1 MIQSSLYRALNKGF
15 DYQILACKDFKES
28 ELAKEVISYFKPN
41 TKAILFP
48 EFRAKKNDDLRSFFE
63 EFLQLL
69 GGLREFYQA
78 LENKQEAIIIAP
90 ISALLHP
97 LPKKELLESFKITL
111 LEKYNLKDLKD
122 KLFYYGYEI
131 LDLVE
136 VEGEAS
142 FRGDIVDIYAPNS
155 KAYRLSFFDTEC
167 ESIKEFDPTTQMSL
181 KEDLLEIEIPP
192 TLFSLDEPSYKDL
205 KTKVEQSPLN
215 SFSKDLTSFGLW
227 FLGEKANDLLHAY
240 KSVIS
245 PKALEEIQELA
256 SLNELDCERF
266 KSLKVLENAQGY
278 EDLEI
283 HAHALEGFIAL
294 HSNHKITLLAPN
306 KTILD
311 NVLGTIKKSNMDN
324 VLGTIEKSNM
334 ECVIAPFVLNFKTP
348 DGIFI
353 SLNSFE
359 RKKKRQKSKLALNE
373 LNPGEWV
380 VHDDYGVGVFSQL
393 VQHSVLGSKR
403 DFLEIAYL
411 GEDKLLLP
419 VENLHLIARYV
430 AQSDSVPV
438 KDRLGK
444 GSFLKLKAKVRT
456 KLLEIAGKIIEL
468 AAERNLILGKKMDTH
483 LAELEVF
490 KSHAGFEYT
499 SDQEKAIAEISKD
512 LSSKRVMDRLLSGD
526 VGFGKTEVAMH
537 AIFCAFLNGFQ
548 SVLVVPTTLLAH
560 QHFETL
566 RARFE
571 NFGVKVARLDRY
583 ASEKNKLLK
592 AVELGLI
599 DVLVGTH
606 AILGAK
612 FKNLGLVVVDEEHK
626 FGVKQKEAL
635 KELSKSVHFLSMS
648 ATPIPRTLNMALSQI
663 KSISSLKTPP
673 TDRKP
678 SRTFLK
684 EKNDELLK
692 EIIYRELR
700 RNGQIFYIHNH
711 IASISKVKTKLE
723 NLIPKLKIAI
733 LHSQIN
739 ANKSEEIMLEFAKGN
754 YQVLL
759 CTSIVESGIHLP
771 NANTIIIDNAQNFG
785 LADLHQLRGRVGR
798 GKKEGFCYF
807 LIEDQKSLNEQA
819 LKRLLA
825 LEKNSYL
832 GSGESIAYHDLEI
845 RGGGNLLGQDQSGH
859 IKNIGYAL
867 YTRMLEDAIYELS
880 GGKKRLEKS
889 VEIQLG
895 VSAFLNPELIAS
907 DSLRLDLYRRLSLC
921 ENVDEVGQIHEE
933 IEDRFGKIDDL
944 SAQFLQIITLKILA
958 NQLGI
963 LKLSNFNQNITL
975 TYSDEKK
982 ESLKAP
988 SKDDNDI
995 LETLLKH
1002 LRAQISLKQR

>member
-155 KAYRLSFFDTEC
+155 KAYRLSFFDAEC
-167 ESIKEFDPTTQMSL
+167 ESIKEFDPITQMSL

-192 TLFSLDEPSYKDL
+192 TLFSLNEQSYKDL

-227 FLGEKANDLLHAY
+227 FLGEKAHDLLHAY

-245 PKALEEIQELA
+245 PRALEEIQELA
-256 SLNELDCERF
+256 SLNELDYERF
-266 KSLKVLENAQGY
+266 KSLKVLENPQGY

-283 HAHALEGFIAL
+283 HAHALENFIAL
-294 HSNHKITLLAPN
+294 HSNRKITLLAPN

-311 NVLGTIKKSNMDN
+311 NAISAL
-324 VLGTIEKSNM
+324 EKSHI

-373 LNPGEWV
+373 LNAGEWV

-430 AQSDSVPV
+430 AQSDSVPT

-444 GSFLKLKAKVRT
+444 GSFLKLKAKVKT
-456 KLLEIAGKIIEL
+456 KLLEIASKIIEL
-468 AAERNLILGKKMDTH
+468 AAERNLILGKKMDTR
-483 LAELEVF
+483 LAELEIF

-512 LSSKRVMDRLLSGD
+512 LSSHRVMDRLLSGD

-548 SVLVVPTTLLAH
+548 SALVVPTTLLAH

-606 AILGAK
+606 AIFCAK

-663 KSISSLKTPP
+663 KGISSLKTPP

-723 NLIPKLKIAI
+723 ELIPKLKIAI
-733 LHSQIN
+733 LHSQIS
-739 ANKSEEIMLEFAKGN
+739 ANESEEIMLEFAKGS

-832 GSGESIAYHDLEI
+832 GSGESVAYHDLEI
-845 RGGGNLLGQDQSGH
+845 RGAGICS
-859 IKNIGYAL
+859 
-867 YTRMLEDAIYELS
+867 
-880 GGKKRLEKS
+880 
-889 VEIQLG
+889 
-895 VSAFLNPELIAS
+895 
-907 DSLRLDLYRRLSLC
+907 
-921 ENVDEVGQIHEE
+921 
-933 IEDRFGKIDDL
+933 GKIR
-944 SAQFLQIITLKILA
+944 A
-958 NQLGI
+958 GI
-963 LKLSNFNQNITL
+963 LKISVMRSIRAC
-975 TYSDEKK
+975 
-982 ESLKAP
+982 LKTRFM
-988 SKDDNDI
+988 N
-995 LETLLKH
+995 
-1002 LRAQISLKQR
+1002 

>member
-1 MIQSSLYRALNKGF
+1 MIQSSLYGALNKGF

-78 LENKQEAIIIAP
+78 LENKQEVIIIAP

-155 KAYRLSFFDTEC
+155 KAYRLSFFDMEC

-192 TLFSLDEPSYKDL
+192 TLFSLNEPSYKDL

-256 SLNELDCERF
+256 SLNELDGERF
-266 KSLKVLENAQGY
+266 KSLKVLENPQGY

-283 HAHALEGFIAL
+283 HAHALESFIAL
-294 HSNHKITLLAPN
+294 HSNRKITLLAPN

-311 NVLGTIKKSNMDN
+311 NAISA
-324 VLGTIEKSNM
+324 IEKSNI

-373 LNPGEWV
+373 LNAGEWV

-430 AQSDSVPV
+430 AQSDSVPI

-456 KLLEIAGKIIEL
+456 KLLEIASKIIEL

-548 SVLVVPTTLLAH
+548 SALVVPTTLLAH

-592 AVELGLI
+592 AVELGLV

-606 AILGAK
+606 AVLGAK

-663 KSISSLKTPP
+663 KGISSLKIPP

-692 EIIYRELR
+692 EIIHRELR
-700 RNGQIFYIHNH
+700 RNGQIFYTHNH

-723 NLIPKLKIAI
+723 ELIPKLKIAI

-739 ANKSEEIMLEFAKGN
+739 ANESEEIMLEFAKGN

-889 VEIQLG
+889 VEIQLS

-921 ENVDEVGQIHEE
+921 ENIDEVGQIHEE

-963 LKLSNFNQNITL
+963 IKLSNFNQNITIA
-975 TYSDEKK
+975 YSDEKK

-1002 LRAQISLKQR
+1002 LRAQISLKRH

>member
-1 MIQSSLYRALNKGF
+1 MIQSSLYKALNEGF

-28 ELAKEVISYFKPN
+28 KLAKEVINYFKPN
-41 TKAILFP
+41 TKAVLFP

-78 LENKQEAIIIAP
+78 LENKQKAIIIAP

-142 FRGDIVDIYAPNS
+142 FRGDIVDIYIPNS

-167 ESIKEFDPTTQMSL
+167 ESIKELDPTTQMSL

-256 SLNELDCERF
+256 SLNELDGERF
-266 KSLKVLENAQGY
+266 KFLKVLEKAQGY

-283 HAHALEGFIAL
+283 HVHALEGFIAL

-311 NVLGTIKKSNMDN
+311 NVLGTI
-324 VLGTIEKSNM
+324 EKSNM

-348 DGIFI
+348 DRIFI
-353 SLNSFE
+353 SLNSFA
-359 RKKKRQKSKLALNE
+359 RKKKHRKSKLALNE
-373 LNPGEWV
+373 LNADEWV

-393 VQHSVLGSKR
+393 IQHSVLGSKR

-430 AQSDSVPV
+430 AQSDSVPA

-512 LSSKRVMDRLLSGD
+512 LSSHRVMDRLLSGD

-548 SVLVVPTTLLAH
+548 SALVVPTTLLAH

-592 AVELGLI
+592 AVELGQV

-663 KSISSLKTPP
+663 KGISSLKTPP

-933 IEDRFGKIDDL
+933 IEDRFGKMDDL

-975 TYSDEKK
+975 TYNDEHK

-1002 LRAQISLKQR
+1002 LRAQISLKRR

>member
-28 ELAKEVISYFKPN
+28 KLAKEVISYFKPN
-41 TKAILFP
+41 IKAVLFP

-78 LENKQEAIIIAP
+78 LENKQETIIIAP

-111 LEKYNLKDLKD
+111 LEKYNLKDLKN

-205 KTKVEQSPLN
+205 KTKVEQSPFN

-227 FLGEKANDLLHAY
+227 FLGEKANDLLHTY
-240 KSVIS
+240 KSIIS
-245 PKALEEIQELA
+245 PRALEEIQELA

-266 KSLKVLENAQGY
+266 KFLKVLENAQGY

-311 NVLGTIKKSNMDN
+311 NVLGTI
-324 VLGTIEKSNM
+324 EKSSM

-430 AQSDSVPV
+430 AQSDSVPA

-548 SVLVVPTTLLAH
+548 SALVVPTTLLVH

-583 ASEKNKLLK
+583 VSEKNKLLK
-592 AVELGLI
+592 AVELGQVDALI
-599 DVLVGTH
+599 GTH

-663 KSISSLKTPP
+663 KGISSLKTPP

-832 GSGESIAYHDLEI
+832 GSGESVAYHDLEI

-889 VEIQLG
+889 VEIQLS
-895 VSAFLNPELIAS
+895 VSAFLNPELIVS

-921 ENVDEVGQIHEE
+921 ENTDEVGQIHEE

-963 LKLSNFNQNITL
+963 IKLSNFNQNITI
-975 TYSDEKK
+975 TYSDEHK

-1002 LRAQISLKQR
+1002 LRAQISLKRR

>member
-28 ELAKEVISYFKPN
+28 KLAKEVISYFKPN
-41 TKAILFP
+41 IKAVLFP

-69 GGLREFYQA
+69 GALREFYQA
-78 LENKQEAIIIAP
+78 LENKQEVIIIAP

-142 FRGDIVDIYAPNS
+142 FRGDIVDIYIPNS

-167 ESIKEFDPTTQMSL
+167 ESIKELDPTTQMSL

-227 FLGEKANDLLHAY
+227 FLGEKANDLLHTY
-240 KSVIS
+240 KSIIS
-245 PKALEEIQELA
+245 PRALEEIQELA
-256 SLNELDCERF
+256 SLNELDGERF
-266 KSLKVLENAQGY
+266 KSLKVLENPQGY

-294 HSNHKITLLAPN
+294 HSNRKITLLAPN

-311 NVLGTIKKSNMDN
+311 NAISALERSN
-324 VLGTIEKSNM
+324 I

-403 DFLEIAYL
+403 DFLEITYL

-430 AQSDSVPV
+430 AQSDSVPA

-456 KLLEIAGKIIEL
+456 KLLEIASKIIEL
-468 AAERNLILGKKMDTH
+468 AAERNLILGKKMDVH

-548 SVLVVPTTLLAH
+548 SALVVPTTLLAH

-592 AVELGLI
+592 AVELGLV

-663 KSISSLKTPP
+663 KGISSLKTPP

-692 EIIYRELR
+692 EIIHRELR

-723 NLIPKLKIAI
+723 ELIPKLKIAI

-739 ANKSEEIMLEFAKGN
+739 ANESEEIMLEFAKGN

-807 LIEDQKSLNEQA
+807 LIEDQKNLNEQA

-832 GSGESIAYHDLEI
+832 GSGESVAYHDLEI

-963 LKLSNFNQNITL
+963 IKLSNFNQNITI

-982 ESLKAP
+982 KSLKAP

-1002 LRAQISLKQR
+1002 LRAQISLKRR

>member
-28 ELAKEVISYFKPN
+28 KLAKEVISYFKPN
-41 TKAILFP
+41 IKAVLFP

-78 LENKQEAIIIAP
+78 LENKQETIIIAP

-192 TLFSLDEPSYKDL
+192 TLFSLDESSYKDL

-266 KSLKVLENAQGY
+266 KFLKVLENAQGY

-294 HSNHKITLLAPN
+294 HSHHKITLLAPN

-311 NVLGTIKKSNMDN
+311 NVLGTI
-324 VLGTIEKSNM
+324 EKSSM

-373 LNPGEWV
+373 LNAGEWV

-430 AQSDSVPV
+430 AQSDSVPA

-456 KLLEIAGKIIEL
+456 KLLEIASKIIEL
-468 AAERNLILGKKMDTH
+468 AAERNLILGKKMDVH

-512 LSSKRVMDRLLSGD
+512 LSSNRVMDRLLSGD

-548 SVLVVPTTLLAH
+548 SALVVPTTLLAH

-566 RARFE
+566 RVRFE

-592 AVELGLI
+592 AVELGLV

-663 KSISSLKTPP
+663 KGISSLKTPP

-723 NLIPKLKIAI
+723 DLIPKLKIAI

-921 ENVDEVGQIHEE
+921 ENTDEVGQIHEE

-944 SAQFLQIITLKILA
+944 STQFLQIITLKILA

-963 LKLSNFNQNITL
+963 IKLSNFNQNITI

-1002 LRAQISLKQR
+1002 LRAQISLKRR

>member
-256 SLNELDCERF
+256 SLNEVDGERF

-294 HSNHKITLLAPN
+294 HSNRKITLLAPN
-306 KTILD
+306 KTIL
-311 NVLGTIKKSNMDN
+311 NNAISAL
-324 VLGTIEKSNM
+324 EKSHI

-373 LNPGEWV
+373 LNAGEWV

-403 DFLEIAYL
+403 DFLEIAYF

-430 AQSDSVPV
+430 AQSDSVPI

-444 GSFLKLKAKVRT
+444 GNFLKLKAKVKT
-456 KLLEIAGKIIEL
+456 KLLEIASKIIEL

-483 LAELEVF
+483 LAELEIF

-548 SVLVVPTTLLAH
+548 SALVVPTTLLAH

-566 RARFE
+566 RVRFE

-635 KELSKSVHFLSMS
+635 KKLSKSVHFLSMS

-663 KSISSLKTPP
+663 KGISSLKIPP

-692 EIIYRELR
+692 EIIHRELR

-723 NLIPKLKIAI
+723 DLIPKLKIAI
-733 LHSQIN
+733 LHSQIS
-739 ANKSEEIMLEFAKGN
+739 AHESEETMLEFAKGN

-889 VEIQLG
+889 VEIQLS
-895 VSAFLNPELIAS
+895 VSAFLNPELIGS

-921 ENVDEVGQIHEE
+921 ENTDEVGQIHEE

-963 LKLSNFNQNITL
+963 IKLSNFNQNITI

-1002 LRAQISLKQR
+1002 LHAQISLKRH

>member
-28 ELAKEVISYFKPN
+28 KLAKEVISYFKPN
-41 TKAILFP
+41 IKAILFP
-48 EFRAKKNDDLRSFFE
+48 EFRTKKNDDLRSFFE

-69 GGLREFYQA
+69 GALREFYQA
-78 LENKQEAIIIAP
+78 LENKQETIIIAP

-142 FRGDIVDIYAPNS
+142 FRGDIVDIYIPNS

-167 ESIKEFDPTTQMSL
+167 ESIKELDPTTQMSL

-227 FLGEKANDLLHAY
+227 FLGEKAQDLLSVY

-245 PKALEEIQELA
+245 PRALEEIQELA
-256 SLNELDCERF
+256 SLNELNYERF
-266 KSLKVLENAQGY
+266 KLLKVLENAQGY

-311 NVLGTIKKSNMDN
+311 NVLGTI
-324 VLGTIEKSNM
+324 EKSSIQ
-334 ECVIAPFVLNFKTP
+334 CVIAPFVLNFKTP

-430 AQSDSVPV
+430 AQSDSVPA

-456 KLLEIAGKIIEL
+456 KLLGIASKIIEL
-468 AAERNLILGKKMDTH
+468 AAERNLILGKKMDVH

-512 LSSKRVMDRLLSGD
+512 LSSHRVMDRLLSGD

-548 SVLVVPTTLLAH
+548 STLVVPTTLLAH

-583 ASEKNKLLK
+583 VSEKNKLLK
-592 AVELGLI
+592 AVELGQV

-663 KSISSLKTPP
+663 KGISSLKTPP

-692 EIIYRELR
+692 EIIHRELR

-963 LKLSNFNQNITL
+963 IKLSNFNQNITL
-975 TYSDEKK
+975 TYSDEHK

-1002 LRAQISLKQR
+1002 LRAQISLKRR

>member
-78 LENKQEAIIIAP
+78 LENKQETIIIAP

-167 ESIKEFDPTTQMSL
+167 ESIKELDPATQMSL

-256 SLNELDCERF
+256 GLNELDCERF
-266 KSLKVLENAQGY
+266 KFLKVLETPQGY

-294 HSNHKITLLAPN
+294 HSHHKITLLAPN
-306 KTILD
+306 KTIL
-311 NVLGTIKKSNMDN
+311 NNAISTL
-324 VLGTIEKSNM
+324 EKSNM

-430 AQSDSVPV
+430 AQSDSVPA

-444 GSFLKLKAKVRT
+444 GSFLKLKAKVKT
-456 KLLEIAGKIIEL
+456 KLLEIASKIIEL

-512 LSSKRVMDRLLSGD
+512 LSSRRVMDRLLSGD

-548 SVLVVPTTLLAH
+548 SALVVPTTLLAH

-592 AVELGLI
+592 AVELGQV

-663 KSISSLKTPP
+663 KGISSLKTPP

-723 NLIPKLKIAI
+723 GLIPKLKIAI

-739 ANKSEEIMLEFAKGN
+739 ANKSEEIMLEFAKGS

-963 LKLSNFNQNITL
+963 IKLSNFNQNITI

-1002 LRAQISLKQR
+1002 LRAQISLKRR

>member
-28 ELAKEVISYFKPN
+28 KLAKEVISYFKPN
-41 TKAILFP
+41 IKAVLFP

-78 LENKQEAIIIAP
+78 LENKQEVIIIAP

-142 FRGDIVDIYAPNS
+142 FRGDIVDIYVPNS

-167 ESIKEFDPTTQMSL
+167 ESIKELDPTTQMSL

-227 FLGEKANDLLHAY
+227 FLGEKAQDLLSVY

-245 PKALEEIQELA
+245 PRALEEIQELA

-266 KSLKVLENAQGY
+266 KFLKVLENAQGY

-294 HSNHKITLLAPN
+294 HSHHKITLLAPN

-311 NVLGTIKKSNMDN
+311 NAISAL
-324 VLGTIEKSNM
+324 EKSNI

-430 AQSDSVPV
+430 AQSDSVPA

-512 LSSKRVMDRLLSGD
+512 LGSKRVMDRLLSGD

-548 SVLVVPTTLLAH
+548 SALVVPTTLLAH

-592 AVELGLI
+592 AVELGLV

-663 KSISSLKTPP
+663 KGISSLKTPP

-921 ENVDEVGQIHEE
+921 ENTDEVGQIHEE

-963 LKLSNFNQNITL
+963 IKLSNFNQNITI

-1002 LRAQISLKQR
+1002 LRAQISLKRH

>member
-78 LENKQEAIIIAP
+78 LENKQETIIIAP

-256 SLNELDCERF
+256 SLNELDGERF
-266 KSLKVLENAQGY
+266 KFLKVLENAQGY

-311 NVLGTIKKSNMDN
+311 NAISVLERSN
-324 VLGTIEKSNM
+324 I

-430 AQSDSVPV
+430 VQSDSVPA

-483 LAELEVF
+483 LAELEIF

-548 SVLVVPTTLLAH
+548 SALVVPTTLLAH

-606 AILGAK
+606 AILGTK

-663 KSISSLKTPP
+663 KGISSLKIPP

-692 EIIYRELR
+692 EIIHRELR

-723 NLIPKLKIAI
+723 DLIPKLKIAI

-739 ANKSEEIMLEFAKGN
+739 AHESEEIMLEFAKGN

-832 GSGESIAYHDLEI
+832 GSGESVAYHDLEI

-921 ENVDEVGQIHEE
+921 ENTDEVGQIHEE

-963 LKLSNFNQNITL
+963 IKLSSFNQNITI
-975 TYSDEKK
+975 TYGDEKK
-982 ESLKAP
+982 ESLKTP

-1002 LRAQISLKQR
+1002 LRVQISLKRR

>member
-90 ISALLHP
+90 ISALLHS

-136 VEGEAS
+136 MEGEAS

-155 KAYRLSFFDTEC
+155 KAYRLSFFDAEC

-256 SLNELDCERF
+256 SLNELDGERF

-294 HSNHKITLLAPN
+294 HSHHKITLLAPN

-311 NVLGTIKKSNMDN
+311 NAISALERSN
-324 VLGTIEKSNM
+324 I

-403 DFLEIAYL
+403 DFLEIAYW

-430 AQSDSVPV
+430 AQSDSVPA

-512 LSSKRVMDRLLSGD
+512 LSSRRVMDRLLSGD

-548 SVLVVPTTLLAH
+548 SALVVPTTLLAH

-663 KSISSLKTPP
+663 KGISSLKTPP

-723 NLIPKLKIAI
+723 ELIPKLKIAI

-739 ANKSEEIMLEFAKGN
+739 AHKSEEIMLEFAKGN

-832 GSGESIAYHDLEI
+832 GSGESVAYHDLEI

-921 ENVDEVGQIHEE
+921 ENTDEVGQIHEE

-963 LKLSNFNQNITL
+963 IKLSNFNQNITI

-1002 LRAQISLKQR
+1002 LHAQISLKRR

>member
-28 ELAKEVISYFKPN
+28 KLAKEVISYFKPN
-41 TKAILFP
+41 IKAILFP

-78 LENKQEAIIIAP
+78 LENKQETIIIAP

-155 KAYRLSFFDTEC
+155 KAYRLSFFDAEC

-227 FLGEKANDLLHAY
+227 FLGEKANDLLRAY

-245 PKALEEIQELA
+245 PRALEEIQELA
-256 SLNELDCERF
+256 SLNELDDERF
-266 KSLKVLENAQGY
+266 KFLKVLENAQGY

-311 NVLGTIKKSNMDN
+311 NAISAL
-324 VLGTIEKSNM
+324 EKSSM

-373 LNPGEWV
+373 LNAGEWV

-444 GSFLKLKAKVRT
+444 GSFLKLKAKVRA
-456 KLLEIAGKIIEL
+456 KLLEIASKIIEL
-468 AAERNLILGKKMDTH
+468 AAERNLILGKKMDVH

-499 SDQEKAIAEISKD
+499 NDQEKAIAEISKD
-512 LSSKRVMDRLLSGD
+512 LSSHRVMDRLLSGD

-548 SVLVVPTTLLAH
+548 SALVVPTTLLAH

-583 ASEKNKLLK
+583 VSEKNKLLK
-592 AVELGLI
+592 AVELGQVDALI
-599 DVLVGTH
+599 GTH

-612 FKNLGLVVVDEEHK
+612 FKNLGLMVVDEEHK

-663 KSISSLKTPP
+663 KGISSLKTPP

-692 EIIYRELR
+692 EIIHRELR

-723 NLIPKLKIAI
+723 ELIPKLKIAI

-739 ANKSEEIMLEFAKGN
+739 ANESEEIMLEFAKGN

-895 VSAFLNPELIAS
+895 VSAFLNPKLIAS

-963 LKLSNFNQNITL
+963 IKLSNFNQNITL
-975 TYSDEKK
+975 TYNDEHK

-1002 LRAQISLKQR
+1002 LRAQISLKRR

>member
-1 MIQSSLYRALNKGF
+1 MIQSSLYGALNKGF

-78 LENKQEAIIIAP
+78 LENKQEAIIVAP

-155 KAYRLSFFDTEC
+155 KAYRLSFFDAEC

-192 TLFSLDEPSYKDL
+192 TLFSLNEQSYKDL

-256 SLNELDCERF
+256 SLNELDGERF
-266 KSLKVLENAQGY
+266 KFLKVLENPQGY

-283 HAHALEGFIAL
+283 HAHALESFIAL
-294 HSNHKITLLAPN
+294 HSNRKITLLAPN

-311 NVLGTIKKSNMDN
+311 NAISAL
-324 VLGTIEKSNM
+324 EKSHI

-373 LNPGEWV
+373 LNAGEWV

-403 DFLEIAYL
+403 DFLEIAYW

-430 AQSDSVPV
+430 AQSDSVPT

-444 GSFLKLKAKVRT
+444 GSFLKLKAKVKT

-548 SVLVVPTTLLAH
+548 STLVVPTTLLAH

-592 AVELGLI
+592 AVELGLV

-663 KSISSLKTPP
+663 KGISSLKIPP

-692 EIIYRELR
+692 EIIHRELR

-723 NLIPKLKIAI
+723 DLIPKLKIAI
-733 LHSQIN
+733 LHSQIS
-739 ANKSEEIMLEFAKGN
+739 ANESEEIMLEFAKGN

-889 VEIQLG
+889 VEIQLS
-895 VSAFLNPELIAS
+895 VSAFLNPEFIAS

-921 ENVDEVGQIHEE
+921 ENIDEVGQIHEE
-933 IEDRFGKIDDL
+933 IEDRFGKVDDL

-963 LKLSNFNQNITL
+963 IKLSNFNQNITIA
-975 TYSDEKK
+975 YSGEKK

-1002 LRAQISLKQR
+1002 LRTQISLKRH

>member
-1 MIQSSLYRALNKGF
+1 MIQSSLYRTLNKSF

-78 LENKQEAIIIAP
+78 LENKQETIIIAP

-131 LDLVE
+131 VDLVE

-181 KEDLLEIEIPP
+181 KEDWLEIEIPP

-227 FLGEKANDLLHAY
+227 FLEEKANDLLHAY

-266 KSLKVLENAQGY
+266 KFLKVLENPQGY

-283 HAHALEGFIAL
+283 HAHALESFIAL
-294 HSNHKITLLAPN
+294 HSNRKITLLAPN

-311 NVLGTIKKSNMDN
+311 NVLGA
-324 VLGTIEKSNM
+324 LEKSSIQ
-334 ECVIAPFVLNFKTP
+334 CVIAPFVLNFKTP

-403 DFLEIAYL
+403 DFLEIAYW

-430 AQSDSVPV
+430 AQSDSVPA

-548 SVLVVPTTLLAH
+548 STLVVPTTLLAH

-566 RARFE
+566 RVRFE

-606 AILGAK
+606 AILCAK

-663 KSISSLKTPP
+663 KGISSLKTPP

-692 EIIYRELR
+692 EIIYRELH

-723 NLIPKLKIAI
+723 ELIPKLKIAI

-739 ANKSEEIMLEFAKGN
+739 ANESEEIMLEFAKGN

-807 LIEDQKSLNEQA
+807 LIEDQKSLNEQV

-921 ENVDEVGQIHEE
+921 ENTDEVGQIHEE

-963 LKLSNFNQNITL
+963 IKLSNFNQNITI
-975 TYSDEKK
+975 TYGDEKK

-1002 LRAQISLKQR
+1002 LRAQISLKRR

>member
-28 ELAKEVISYFKPN
+28 KLAKEVISYFKPN

-78 LENKQEAIIIAP
+78 LENKQETIIIAP

-167 ESIKEFDPTTQMSL
+167 ESIKELDPTTQMSL

-245 PKALEEIQELA
+245 PKALGEIQELA
-256 SLNELDCERF
+256 SLNELDYERF
-266 KSLKVLENAQGY
+266 KFLKVLENAQGY

-294 HSNHKITLLAPN
+294 HSNRKITLLAPN

-311 NVLGTIKKSNMDN
+311 NAISAL
-324 VLGTIEKSNM
+324 EKSSM

-430 AQSDSVPV
+430 AQSDSVPI

-483 LAELEVF
+483 LAELEIF

-592 AVELGLI
+592 AVELGQI
-599 DVLVGTH
+599 DVLIGTH

-663 KSISSLKTPP
+663 KGISSLKTPP

-739 ANKSEEIMLEFAKGN
+739 AHKSEEIMLEFAKGN

-771 NANTIIIDNAQNFG
+771 NANTIIIDNVQNFG

-975 TYSDEKK
+975 TYSDEHK

-1002 LRAQISLKQR
+1002 LRAQISLKRR

>member
-15 DYQILACKDFKES
+15 DYQILACKDLKES

-69 GGLREFYQA
+69 GDLREFYQA
-78 LENKQEAIIIAP
+78 LENKQETIIIAP

-131 LDLVE
+131 VDLVE

-181 KEDLLEIEIPP
+181 KEDWLEIEIPP

-205 KTKVEQSPLN
+205 KTKVEQSPFN

-266 KSLKVLENAQGY
+266 KLLKVLENPQGY

-283 HAHALEGFIAL
+283 HAHALESFIAL
-294 HSNHKITLLAPN
+294 HSNRKITLLAPN

-311 NVLGTIKKSNMDN
+311 NAVSALERNNI
-324 VLGTIEKSNM
+324 

-403 DFLEIAYL
+403 DFLEIAYW

-430 AQSDSVPV
+430 AQSDSVPI

-468 AAERNLILGKKMDTH
+468 AAERNLILGKKMETH

-548 SVLVVPTTLLAH
+548 SALVVPTTLLVH

-583 ASEKNKLLK
+583 ASKKNKLLK
-592 AVELGLI
+592 AVELGQI
-599 DVLVGTH
+599 DALVSTH

-663 KSISSLKTPP
+663 KGISSLKTPP

-723 NLIPKLKIAI
+723 DLIPKLKIAI

-739 ANKSEEIMLEFAKGN
+739 ANESEEIMLEFAKGN

-832 GSGESIAYHDLEI
+832 GSGENVAYHDLEI

-921 ENVDEVGQIHEE
+921 ENTDEVGQIHEE

-963 LKLSNFNQNITL
+963 IKLSNFNQNITI

-982 ESLKAP
+982 ESLKAL

-1002 LRAQISLKQR
+1002 LHAQISLKWR

>member
-28 ELAKEVISYFKPN
+28 KLAKEVISYFKPN
-41 TKAILFP
+41 TKAVLFP

-78 LENKQEAIIIAP
+78 LENKQETIIIAP

-181 KEDLLEIEIPP
+181 KGDLLEIEIPP
-192 TLFSLDEPSYKDL
+192 TLFSLDESSYKDL

-266 KSLKVLENAQGY
+266 KFLKVLENAQGY

-294 HSNHKITLLAPN
+294 HSHHKITLLAPN

-311 NVLGTIKKSNMDN
+311 NVLGTI
-324 VLGTIEKSNM
+324 EKSSM
-334 ECVIAPFVLNFKTP
+334 EYVIAPFVLNFKTP

-430 AQSDSVPV
+430 VQSDSVPA

-444 GSFLKLKAKVRT
+444 GSFLKLKAKVKT

-468 AAERNLILGKKMDTH
+468 AAERNLILGKKMDVH

-548 SVLVVPTTLLAH
+548 SALVVPTTLLAH

-592 AVELGLI
+592 AVELGLV

-663 KSISSLKTPP
+663 KGISSLKTPP

-963 LKLSNFNQNITL
+963 IKLSNFNQNITI

-1002 LRAQISLKQR
+1002 LRAQISLKRR

>member
-155 KAYRLSFFDTEC
+155 KAYRLSFFDMEC

-192 TLFSLDEPSYKDL
+192 TLFSLNEQSYKDL

-245 PKALEEIQELA
+245 PRALEEIQELA
-256 SLNELDCERF
+256 SLNELDGERF
-266 KSLKVLENAQGY
+266 KFLKVLENPQGY

-283 HAHALEGFIAL
+283 HAHALESFIAL
-294 HSNHKITLLAPN
+294 HSNRKITLLAPN

-311 NVLGTIKKSNMDN
+311 NAISAL
-324 VLGTIEKSNM
+324 EKSHI

-353 SLNSFE
+353 SLNFFE

-373 LNPGEWV
+373 LNAGEWV

-403 DFLEIAYL
+403 DFLEIAYW

-430 AQSDSVPV
+430 AQSGSVPI

-444 GSFLKLKAKVRT
+444 GSFLKLKAKVKT
-456 KLLEIAGKIIEL
+456 KLLEIASKIIEL
-468 AAERNLILGKKMDTH
+468 AAERNLILGKKMDTR

-512 LSSKRVMDRLLSGD
+512 LSSQRVMDRLLSGD

-548 SVLVVPTTLLAH
+548 SALVVPTTLLAH

-663 KSISSLKTPP
+663 KGISSLKTPP

-692 EIIYRELR
+692 EIIHRELR

-723 NLIPKLKIAI
+723 ELIPKLKIAI

-739 ANKSEEIMLEFAKGN
+739 AHKSEEIMLEFAKGN

-921 ENVDEVGQIHEE
+921 ENTDEVGQIHEE

-963 LKLSNFNQNITL
+963 IKLSNFNQNITI
-975 TYSDEKK
+975 TYGDEKK

-1002 LRAQISLKQR
+1002 LRAQISLKRR

>member
-28 ELAKEVISYFKPN
+28 KLAKEVINYFKPN
-41 TKAILFP
+41 IKAVLFP

-78 LENKQEAIIIAP
+78 LENKQETIIIAP

-167 ESIKEFDPTTQMSL
+167 ESIKELDPTTQMSL

-192 TLFSLDEPSYKDL
+192 TLFSLDEPSYKNL

-227 FLGEKANDLLHAY
+227 FLGEKANDLLHTY
-240 KSVIS
+240 KSIIS

-256 SLNELDCERF
+256 SLNELDYERF
-266 KSLKVLENAQGY
+266 KFLEVLENAQGY

-311 NVLGTIKKSNMDN
+311 NAISAL
-324 VLGTIEKSNM
+324 EKSSM

-430 AQSDSVPV
+430 AQSDSVPA

-444 GSFLKLKAKVRT
+444 GSFLKLKVKVRT
-456 KLLEIAGKIIEL
+456 KLLEIASKIIEL

-548 SVLVVPTTLLAH
+548 SALVVPTTLLAH

-592 AVELGLI
+592 AVELGLV

-663 KSISSLKTPP
+663 KGISSLKTPP

-692 EIIYRELR
+692 EIIHRELR

-739 ANKSEEIMLEFAKGN
+739 ANESEEIMLEFAKGN

-921 ENVDEVGQIHEE
+921 ENTDEVGQIHEE

-963 LKLSNFNQNITL
+963 IKLSNFNQNITI

-1002 LRAQISLKQR
+1002 LRAQISLKRR

>member
-28 ELAKEVISYFKPN
+28 KLAKEVISYFKPN
-41 TKAILFP
+41 IKAVLFP

-78 LENKQEAIIIAP
+78 LENKQETIIIAP

-167 ESIKEFDPTTQMSL
+167 ESIKELDPTTQMSL

-227 FLGEKANDLLHAY
+227 FLGEKAQDLLSVY

-245 PKALEEIQELA
+245 PRALEEIQELA

-266 KSLKVLENAQGY
+266 KFLKVLETPQGY

-311 NVLGTIKKSNMDN
+311 NVLGTI
-324 VLGTIEKSNM
+324 EKSSIQ
-334 ECVIAPFVLNFKTP
+334 CVIAPFVLNFKTP

-444 GSFLKLKAKVRT
+444 GSFIKLKAKVKT
-456 KLLEIAGKIIEL
+456 KLLEIASKIIEL

-548 SVLVVPTTLLAH
+548 SALVVPTTLLAH

-592 AVELGLI
+592 AVELGLV

-663 KSISSLKTPP
+663 KGISSLKTPP

-692 EIIYRELR
+692 EIIHRELR

-723 NLIPKLKIAI
+723 DLIPKLKIAI

-739 ANKSEEIMLEFAKGN
+739 ANESEEIMLEFAKGN

-921 ENVDEVGQIHEE
+921 ENTDEVGQIHEE

-963 LKLSNFNQNITL
+963 IKLSNFNQNITI
-975 TYSDEKK
+975 TYSDGKK

-1002 LRAQISLKQR
+1002 LRAQISLKRR

>member
-1 MIQSSLYRALNKGF
+1 MIQSSLYGALNKGF

-90 ISALLHP
+90 ISTLLHP

-142 FRGDIVDIYAPNS
+142 FRGDIVDIYVPNS

-181 KEDLLEIEIPP
+181 KEDLLEVEIPP
-192 TLFSLDEPSYKDL
+192 TLFSLNEQSYKDL

-227 FLGEKANDLLHAY
+227 FLGEKANDLLHTY

-256 SLNELDCERF
+256 SLNKLDGERF
-266 KSLKVLENAQGY
+266 KFLKVLENPQGY

-283 HAHALEGFIAL
+283 HAHALESFIAL
-294 HSNHKITLLAPN
+294 HSNRKITLLAPN

-311 NVLGTIKKSNMDN
+311 NAISAL
-324 VLGTIEKSNM
+324 EKSHI

-373 LNPGEWV
+373 LNAGEWV

-430 AQSDSVPV
+430 AQSDSVPT

-444 GSFLKLKAKVRT
+444 GSFLKLKAKVKN
-456 KLLEIAGKIIEL
+456 KLLEIASKIIEL

-483 LAELEVF
+483 LAELEIF

-548 SVLVVPTTLLAH
+548 SALVVPTTLLAH

-566 RARFE
+566 RVRFE

-663 KSISSLKTPP
+663 KGISSLKIPP

-692 EIIYRELR
+692 EIIHRELC

-723 NLIPKLKIAI
+723 DLIPKLKIAI

-889 VEIQLG
+889 VEIQLS

-907 DSLRLDLYRRLSLC
+907 DSLRLDLYCRLSLC
-921 ENVDEVGQIHEE
+921 ENTDEVGQIHEE

-963 LKLSNFNQNITL
+963 IKLSNFNQNITI

-1002 LRAQISLKQR
+1002 LRAQISLKRH

>member
-28 ELAKEVISYFKPN
+28 KLAKEVISYFKPN
-41 TKAILFP
+41 IKAILFP
-48 EFRAKKNDDLRSFFE
+48 EFRVKKNDDLRSFFE

-155 KAYRLSFFDTEC
+155 KAYRLSFFDAEC

-192 TLFSLDEPSYKDL
+192 TLFSLNEPSYKDL

-256 SLNELDCERF
+256 SLNELDGERF
-266 KSLKVLENAQGY
+266 KSLKILENLQGY

-283 HAHALEGFIAL
+283 HVHALESFIAL

-311 NVLGTIKKSNMDN
+311 NAISAL
-324 VLGTIEKSNM
+324 EKSNI

-359 RKKKRQKSKLALNE
+359 RKKKRQKSRLALNE

-430 AQSDSVPV
+430 VQSDSVPA

-468 AAERNLILGKKMDTH
+468 AAERNLILGKKMDVH

-548 SVLVVPTTLLAH
+548 SALVVPTTLLAH

-571 NFGVKVARLDRY
+571 NFGVRVARLDRY

-592 AVELGLI
+592 AVELGLV

-663 KSISSLKTPP
+663 KGISSLKTPP

-711 IASISKVKTKLE
+711 IASILKVKTKLE
-723 NLIPKLKIAI
+723 DLIPKLKIAI

-739 ANKSEEIMLEFAKGN
+739 ANESEEIMLEFAKGN

-921 ENVDEVGQIHEE
+921 ENTDEVGQIHEE

-963 LKLSNFNQNITL
+963 IKLSNFNQNITI

-1002 LRAQISLKQR
+1002 LHAQISLKRR

>member
-69 GGLREFYQA
+69 GGLRGFYQA

-155 KAYRLSFFDTEC
+155 KAYRLSFFDAEC
-167 ESIKEFDPTTQMSL
+167 ESIKEFDPITQMSL

-245 PKALEEIQELA
+245 PKALEEIQELT
-256 SLNELDCERF
+256 SLNELDGERF
-266 KSLKVLENAQGY
+266 KFLEVLENAQGY

-294 HSNHKITLLAPN
+294 HSNRKITLLAPN

-311 NVLGTIKKSNMDN
+311 NAISAL
-324 VLGTIEKSNM
+324 EKSHI

-430 AQSDSVPV
+430 AQSDSVPA

-512 LSSKRVMDRLLSGD
+512 LSSRRVMDRLLSGD

-548 SVLVVPTTLLAH
+548 SALVVPTTLLAH

-571 NFGVKVARLDRY
+571 NFGVRVARLDRY

-592 AVELGLI
+592 AVGLGLI

-663 KSISSLKTPP
+663 KGISSLKTPP

-684 EKNDELLK
+684 EKNDELLR
-692 EIIYRELR
+692 EIVYRELR

-723 NLIPKLKIAI
+723 ELIPKLKIAI

-771 NANTIIIDNAQNFG
+771 NANTIIIDNVQNFG

-921 ENVDEVGQIHEE
+921 ENTDEVGQIHEE

-963 LKLSNFNQNITL
+963 IKLSNFNQNITI
-975 TYSDEKK
+975 TYSDEHK

-1002 LRAQISLKQR
+1002 LRAQISLKWR

>member
-15 DYQILACKDFKES
+15 DYQILACKDLKES

-78 LENKQEAIIIAP
+78 LENKQETIIIAP

-131 LDLVE
+131 VDLVE

-181 KEDLLEIEIPP
+181 KEDWLEIEIPP
-192 TLFSLDEPSYKDL
+192 TLFSLNEPSYKDL
-205 KTKVEQSPLN
+205 KTKVEQSPFN

-266 KSLKVLENAQGY
+266 KLLKVLETPQGY

-283 HAHALEGFIAL
+283 HAHALESFIAL
-294 HSNHKITLLAPN
+294 HSNRKITLLAPN

-311 NVLGTIKKSNMDN
+311 NAVSVL
-324 VLGTIEKSNM
+324 EKSNI

-403 DFLEIAYL
+403 DFLEIAYW

-430 AQSDSVPV
+430 AQSDSVPI

-512 LSSKRVMDRLLSGD
+512 LSSNRVMDRLLSGD

-548 SVLVVPTTLLAH
+548 SALVVPTTLLAH

-592 AVELGLI
+592 AVELGLVDALI
-599 DVLVGTH
+599 GTH

-663 KSISSLKTPP
+663 KGISSLKTPP

-723 NLIPKLKIAI
+723 ELIPKLKIAI

-739 ANKSEEIMLEFAKGN
+739 ANESEEIMLEFAKGN

-921 ENVDEVGQIHEE
+921 ENTDEVGQIHEE

-963 LKLSNFNQNITL
+963 IKLSNFNQNITI
-975 TYSDEKK
+975 TYGDEKK

-1002 LRAQISLKQR
+1002 LRAQISLKRR

>member
-28 ELAKEVISYFKPN
+28 ELAKEVISYFKPS

-155 KAYRLSFFDTEC
+155 KAYRLSFFDMEC

-240 KSVIS
+240 KSVMS

-256 SLNELDCERF
+256 SLNELDGERF
-266 KSLKVLENAQGY
+266 KFLKVLENPQGY

-283 HAHALEGFIAL
+283 HVHALESFIAL
-294 HSNHKITLLAPN
+294 HSNRKITLLAPN

-311 NVLGTIKKSNMDN
+311 NAISVL
-324 VLGTIEKSNM
+324 EKSHI

-373 LNPGEWV
+373 LNAGEWV

-403 DFLEIAYL
+403 DFLEIAYW

-430 AQSDSVPV
+430 AQSDSVPI

-444 GSFLKLKAKVRT
+444 GSFLKLKAKVKT
-456 KLLEIAGKIIEL
+456 KLLEIASKIIEL

-548 SVLVVPTTLLAH
+548 SALVVPTTLLAH

-566 RARFE
+566 RVRFE

-612 FKNLGLVVVDEEHK
+612 FKNLGLMVVDEEHK

-663 KSISSLKTPP
+663 KGISSLKTPP

-684 EKNDELLK
+684 ERNDELLK
-692 EIIYRELR
+692 EIIHRELR

-723 NLIPKLKIAI
+723 DLIPKLKIAI

-832 GSGESIAYHDLEI
+832 GSGESVAYHDLEI

-963 LKLSNFNQNITL
+963 IKLSNFNQNITL
-975 TYSDEKK
+975 TYNDEHK

-1002 LRAQISLKQR
+1002 LRAQISLKRR

>member
-78 LENKQEAIIIAP
+78 LENKQETIIIAP

-167 ESIKEFDPTTQMSL
+167 ESIKELDPTTQMSL

-192 TLFSLDEPSYKDL
+192 TLFSLNEPSYKDL

-215 SFSKDLTSFGLW
+215 SFSKDLISFGLW
-227 FLGEKANDLLHAY
+227 FLGEKAQDLLSVY

-256 SLNELDCERF
+256 SLNELNYERF
-266 KSLKVLENAQGY
+266 KSLKVLENPQGY

-294 HSNHKITLLAPN
+294 HSHHKITLLAPN

-311 NVLGTIKKSNMDN
+311 NAISAL
-324 VLGTIEKSNM
+324 EKSNI

-348 DGIFI
+348 DRIFI

-359 RKKKRQKSKLALNE
+359 RKKKYRKSKLALNE
-373 LNPGEWV
+373 LNAGEWV

-430 AQSDSVPV
+430 AQSDSVPI

-456 KLLEIAGKIIEL
+456 KLLEIASKIIEL

-548 SVLVVPTTLLAH
+548 SALVVPTTLLAH

-592 AVELGLI
+592 AVELGQV

-663 KSISSLKTPP
+663 KGISSLKTPP

-723 NLIPKLKIAI
+723 ELIPKLKIAI

-739 ANKSEEIMLEFAKGN
+739 ANESEEIMLEFAKGN

-963 LKLSNFNQNITL
+963 LKLSNFNQNITI

-1002 LRAQISLKQR
+1002 LRAQISLKRR

>member
-1 MIQSSLYRALNKGF
+1 MIQSSLYKALNKGF

-28 ELAKEVISYFKPN
+28 KLAKEVISYFKPN
-41 TKAILFP
+41 IKAVLFP

-78 LENKQEAIIIAP
+78 LENKQETIIIAP
-90 ISALLHP
+90 ISTLLHP

-142 FRGDIVDIYAPNS
+142 FRGDIVDIYIPNS

-167 ESIKEFDPTTQMSL
+167 ESIKELDPTTQMSL

-227 FLGEKANDLLHAY
+227 FLGEKAQDLLSVY

-266 KSLKVLENAQGY
+266 KFLKVLENAQGY

-311 NVLGTIKKSNMDN
+311 NVLGTI
-324 VLGTIEKSNM
+324 EKSSM

-373 LNPGEWV
+373 LNAGEWV

-456 KLLEIAGKIIEL
+456 KLLEIASKIIEL

-483 LAELEVF
+483 LAELEIF
-490 KSHAGFEYT
+490 KSQAGFEYT
-499 SDQEKAIAEISKD
+499 SDQEKAIAEISRD
-512 LSSKRVMDRLLSGD
+512 LSSHRVMDRLLSGD

-548 SVLVVPTTLLAH
+548 SALVVPTTLLAH

-592 AVELGLI
+592 AVELGQVDALI
-599 DVLVGTH
+599 GTH

-663 KSISSLKTPP
+663 KGISSLKTPP

-723 NLIPKLKIAI
+723 ELIPKLKIAI

-739 ANKSEEIMLEFAKGN
+739 ANESEEIMLEFAKGN

-889 VEIQLG
+889 VEIQLS

-933 IEDRFGKIDDL
+933 IEDRFGKMDDL

-963 LKLSNFNQNITL
+963 IKLSNFNQNITL
-975 TYSDEKK
+975 TYNDEHK

-1002 LRAQISLKQR
+1002 LRAQFSLKRR

>member
-131 LDLVE
+131 LDSVE

-155 KAYRLSFFDTEC
+155 KAYRLSFFDMEC

-192 TLFSLDEPSYKDL
+192 TLFSLNEQSYKDL

-256 SLNELDCERF
+256 SLNELDGERF
-266 KSLKVLENAQGY
+266 KFLKVLENPQGY

-294 HSNHKITLLAPN
+294 HSHHKITLLAPN

-311 NVLGTIKKSNMDN
+311 NVLGTI
-324 VLGTIEKSNM
+324 EKSSIQ
-334 ECVIAPFVLNFKTP
+334 CVIAPFVLNFKTP

-373 LNPGEWV
+373 LNAGEWV

-430 AQSDSVPV
+430 AQSDSVPT

-444 GSFLKLKAKVRT
+444 GSFLKLKTKVKT
-456 KLLEIAGKIIEL
+456 KLLEIASKIVEL

-483 LAELEVF
+483 LAELEIF

-548 SVLVVPTTLLAH
+548 SALVVPTTLLAH

-592 AVELGLI
+592 AVELGLV

-606 AILGAK
+606 AIFCAK

-663 KSISSLKTPP
+663 KGISSLKIPP

-723 NLIPKLKIAI
+723 DLIPKLKIAI

-739 ANKSEEIMLEFAKGN
+739 ANESEETMLEFAKGN

-889 VEIQLG
+889 VEIQLS

-921 ENVDEVGQIHEE
+921 ENTDEVGQIHEE

-963 LKLSNFNQNITL
+963 IKLSNFNQNITI

-1002 LRAQISLKQR
+1002 LRAQISLKRH

>member
-69 GGLREFYQA
+69 GALREFYQA

-192 TLFSLDEPSYKDL
+192 TLFSLDESSYKDL

-227 FLGEKANDLLHAY
+227 FLGEKANDLLHVY

-266 KSLKVLENAQGY
+266 KLLKVLENAQGY

-311 NVLGTIKKSNMDN
+311 NAISAL
-324 VLGTIEKSNM
+324 EKSHI

-393 VQHSVLGSKR
+393 IQHSVLGSKR

-430 AQSDSVPV
+430 AQSDSVPA

-444 GSFLKLKAKVRT
+444 GSFLKLKAKVRA

-548 SVLVVPTTLLAH
+548 SALVVPTTLLAH

-571 NFGVKVARLDRY
+571 KFGVKVARLDRY

-592 AVELGLI
+592 AVELGLV

-606 AILGAK
+606 AVLGAK

-663 KSISSLKTPP
+663 KGISSLKTPP

-723 NLIPKLKIAI
+723 ELIPKLKIAI

-739 ANKSEEIMLEFAKGN
+739 AHESEEIMLEFAKGN

-807 LIEDQKSLNEQA
+807 LIEDQKSLSEQA

-921 ENVDEVGQIHEE
+921 ENTDEVGQIHEE

-963 LKLSNFNQNITL
+963 IKLSNFNQNITI

-1002 LRAQISLKQR
+1002 LRAQISLKRR

>member
-1 MIQSSLYRALNKGF
+1 MIQASLYKALNEGF

-28 ELAKEVISYFKPN
+28 KLAKEVISYFKPN
-41 TKAILFP
+41 IKAILFP

-78 LENKQEAIIIAP
+78 LENKQETIIIAP
-90 ISALLHP
+90 ISTLLHP

-142 FRGDIVDIYAPNS
+142 FRGDIVDIYIPNS
-155 KAYRLSFFDTEC
+155 KAYRLSFFDAEC
-167 ESIKEFDPTTQMSL
+167 ESIKELDPTTQMSL

-227 FLGEKANDLLHAY
+227 FLGEKAQDLLSVY

-266 KSLKVLENAQGY
+266 KFLKVLENAQGY

-311 NVLGTIKKSNMDN
+311 NAISAL
-324 VLGTIEKSNM
+324 EKSSM

-348 DGIFI
+348 NGIFI

-393 VQHSVLGSKR
+393 IQHSVLGSKR

-419 VENLHLIARYV
+419 VENLHLIVRYV

-444 GSFLKLKAKVRT
+444 GSFLKLKAKVRA

-499 SDQEKAIAEISKD
+499 SDQEKAIAEISRD
-512 LSSKRVMDRLLSGD
+512 LSSHRVMDRLLSGD

-548 SVLVVPTTLLAH
+548 SALVVPTTLLAH

-583 ASEKNKLLK
+583 IKTSEKSKLLK
-592 AVELGLI
+592 AVESGLV
-599 DVLVGTH
+599 DALVGTH

-612 FKNLGLVVVDEEHK
+612 FKNLGLMVVDEEHK

-663 KSISSLKTPP
+663 KGISSLKTPP

-692 EIIYRELR
+692 EIIHRELR

-711 IASISKVKTKLE
+711 IASISKVKKELE

-739 ANKSEEIMLEFAKGN
+739 ANESEEIMLEFAKGN

-807 LIEDQKSLNEQA
+807 LIEDQKNLNEQA

-933 IEDRFGKIDDL
+933 IEDRFGKMDDL

-963 LKLSNFNQNITL
+963 LKLSNFNQNITI
-975 TYSDEKK
+975 TYNDEKK

-1002 LRAQISLKQR
+1002 LRAQISLKRR

>member
-1 MIQSSLYRALNKGF
+1 MIQSSLYGALNKGF

-155 KAYRLSFFDTEC
+155 KAYRLSFFDMEC

-181 KEDLLEIEIPP
+181 KEDLLEVEIPP
-192 TLFSLDEPSYKDL
+192 TLFSLNEQSYKDL

-245 PKALEEIQELA
+245 PRALEEIQELA
-256 SLNELDCERF
+256 SLNELDYERF
-266 KSLKVLENAQGY
+266 KFLKVLENPQGY

-283 HAHALEGFIAL
+283 HAHALESFIAL
-294 HSNHKITLLAPN
+294 HSNRKITLLAPN

-311 NVLGTIKKSNMDN
+311 NAISTL
-324 VLGTIEKSNM
+324 EKSHI

-373 LNPGEWV
+373 LNAGEWV

-430 AQSDSVPV
+430 AQSDSVPI

-444 GSFLKLKAKVRT
+444 GSFLKLKAKVKT
-456 KLLEIAGKIIEL
+456 KLLEIASKIIEL

-548 SVLVVPTTLLAH
+548 SALVVPTTLLAH

-663 KSISSLKTPP
+663 KGISSLKIPP

-692 EIIYRELR
+692 EIIHRELR

-723 NLIPKLKIAI
+723 DLIPKLKIAI

-739 ANKSEEIMLEFAKGN
+739 AHESEEIMLEFAKGN

-807 LIEDQKSLNEQA
+807 LIEDQKNLNEQA

-880 GGKKRLEKS
+880 GGKKRFEKS
-889 VEIQLG
+889 VEMQLS

-921 ENVDEVGQIHEE
+921 ENIDEVGQIHEE

-963 LKLSNFNQNITL
+963 IKLSNFNQNITI

-1002 LRAQISLKQR
+1002 LRAQISLKRH

>member
-1 MIQSSLYRALNKGF
+1 MIQASLYKALNKGF

-28 ELAKEVISYFKPN
+28 KLAKEVISYFKPN
-41 TKAILFP
+41 IKAILFP

-78 LENKQEAIIIAP
+78 LENKQEVIIIAP

-142 FRGDIVDIYAPNS
+142 FRGDIVDIYVPNS
-155 KAYRLSFFDTEC
+155 KAYRLSFFDAEC
-167 ESIKEFDPTTQMSL
+167 ESIKELDPTTQMSL

-227 FLGEKANDLLHAY
+227 FLGEKANDLLHTY
-240 KSVIS
+240 KSIIS

-256 SLNELDCERF
+256 SLNELDDERF
-266 KSLKVLENAQGY
+266 KFLKVLENAQGY

-294 HSNHKITLLAPN
+294 HSNHKITLLASN

-311 NVLGTIKKSNMDN
+311 NAISAL
-324 VLGTIEKSNM
+324 EKSNM

-348 DGIFI
+348 DRIFI

-373 LNPGEWV
+373 LNAGEWV

-393 VQHSVLGSKR
+393 IQHSVLGSKR

-430 AQSDSVPV
+430 VQSDSVPV

-444 GSFLKLKAKVRT
+444 GSFLKLKAKVRAN
-456 KLLEIAGKIIEL
+456 LLEIAGKIIEL
-468 AAERNLILGKKMDTH
+468 AAERNLILGKKMDVH

-499 SDQEKAIAEISKD
+499 SDQEKAIAEISRD
-512 LSSKRVMDRLLSGD
+512 LSSHRVMDRLLSGD

-548 SVLVVPTTLLAH
+548 SALVVPTTLLAH

-571 NFGVKVARLDRY
+571 KFGVKVARLDRY
-583 ASEKNKLLK
+583 IKTSEKSKLLK
-592 AVELGLI
+592 AVELGLVDALI
-599 DVLVGTH
+599 GTH

-612 FKNLGLVVVDEEHK
+612 FKNLGLMVVDEEHK

-663 KSISSLKTPP
+663 KGISSLKTPP

-692 EIIYRELR
+692 EIIHRELR

-723 NLIPKLKIAI
+723 ELIPKLKIAI

-739 ANKSEEIMLEFAKGN
+739 ANESEEVMLEFAKGN

-807 LIEDQKSLNEQA
+807 LIEDQKNLNEQA

-921 ENVDEVGQIHEE
+921 EDVDEVGQIHEE
-933 IEDRFGKIDDL
+933 IEDRFGKMDDL

-963 LKLSNFNQNITL
+963 IKLSNFNQNITL
-975 TYSDEKK
+975 TYSDENK

-1002 LRAQISLKQR
+1002 LHAQISLKRR

>member
-78 LENKQEAIIIAP
+78 LENKQETIIIAP

-155 KAYRLSFFDTEC
+155 KAYRLSFFDMEC

-181 KEDLLEIEIPP
+181 KEDLLEVEIPP
-192 TLFSLDEPSYKDL
+192 TLFSLNEQSYKDL

-227 FLGEKANDLLHAY
+227 FLGEKANDLLPAY

-256 SLNELDCERF
+256 SLNELDGERF
-266 KSLKVLENAQGY
+266 KFLKVLENPQGY

-283 HAHALEGFIAL
+283 HAHALESFIAL
-294 HSNHKITLLAPN
+294 HSNRKITLLAPN

-311 NVLGTIKKSNMDN
+311 NAISTL
-324 VLGTIEKSNM
+324 EKSHI

-373 LNPGEWV
+373 LNAGEWV

-403 DFLEIAYL
+403 DFLEIAYW

-430 AQSDSVPV
+430 AQSDSVPT

-444 GSFLKLKAKVRT
+444 GSFLKLKAKVKT

-483 LAELEVF
+483 LAELEIF

-499 SDQEKAIAEISKD
+499 SDQEKAIAEILKD

-548 SVLVVPTTLLAH
+548 SALVVPTTLLAH

-606 AILGAK
+606 AIFCAK

-663 KSISSLKTPP
+663 KGISSLKIPP

-692 EIIYRELR
+692 EIIHRELR

-711 IASISKVKTKLE
+711 IASISKIKTKLE
-723 NLIPKLKIAI
+723 DLIPKLKIAI

-739 ANKSEEIMLEFAKGN
+739 ASESEEIMLEFAKGN

-921 ENVDEVGQIHEE
+921 ENTDEVGQIHEE

-963 LKLSNFNQNITL
+963 IKLSNFNQNITI

-1002 LRAQISLKQR
+1002 LCAQISLKWR

>member
-28 ELAKEVISYFKPN
+28 KLAKEVISYFKPN
-41 TKAILFP
+41 IKAVLFP

-78 LENKQEAIIIAP
+78 LENKQETIIIAP

-142 FRGDIVDIYAPNS
+142 FRGDIVDIYVPNS

-167 ESIKEFDPTTQMSL
+167 ESIKELDPTTQMSL

-192 TLFSLDEPSYKDL
+192 TLFSLDESSYKDL

-245 PKALEEIQELA
+245 PRALEEIQELA

-266 KSLKVLENAQGY
+266 KLLKVLENAQGY

-311 NVLGTIKKSNMDN
+311 NVLGTI
-324 VLGTIEKSNM
+324 EKSSM

-468 AAERNLILGKKMDTH
+468 AAERNLILGKKMDVH

-548 SVLVVPTTLLAH
+548 SALVVPTTLLAH

-566 RARFE
+566 KARFE

-583 ASEKNKLLK
+583 IKTSEKNKLLK
-592 AVELGLI
+592 AVELGQVDALI
-599 DVLVGTH
+599 GTH

-612 FKNLGLVVVDEEHK
+612 FKNLGLMVVDEEHK

-663 KSISSLKTPP
+663 KGISSLKTPP

-921 ENVDEVGQIHEE
+921 ENTDEVGQIHEE

-963 LKLSNFNQNITL
+963 IKLSNFNQNITL
-975 TYSDEKK
+975 TYSDEHK

-1002 LRAQISLKQR
+1002 LRAQISLKRR

>member
-28 ELAKEVISYFKPN
+28 KLAKEVISYFKPN

-167 ESIKEFDPTTQMSL
+167 ESIKELDPTTQMSL

-227 FLGEKANDLLHAY
+227 FLGEKAQDLLIVY
-240 KSVIS
+240 KSIIS
-245 PKALEEIQELA
+245 PRALEEIQELA
-256 SLNELDCERF
+256 SLNELDGERF
-266 KSLKVLENAQGY
+266 KFLKVLENAQGY

-294 HSNHKITLLAPN
+294 HSHHKITLLAPN

-311 NVLGTIKKSNMDN
+311 NAISALERSN
-324 VLGTIEKSNM
+324 I

-430 AQSDSVPV
+430 AQSDSVPA

-468 AAERNLILGKKMDTH
+468 AAERNLILGKKMDVH
-483 LAELEVF
+483 LAELEIF

-592 AVELGLI
+592 AVELGLV

-663 KSISSLKTPP
+663 KGISSLKIPP

-723 NLIPKLKIAI
+723 ELIPKLKIAI

-832 GSGESIAYHDLEI
+832 GSGESVAYHDLEI

-921 ENVDEVGQIHEE
+921 ENTDEVGQIHEE

-963 LKLSNFNQNITL
+963 IKLSNFNQNITI

-1002 LRAQISLKQR
+1002 LRAQISLKRR

>member
-69 GGLREFYQA
+69 GGLREFYQT

-155 KAYRLSFFDTEC
+155 KAYRLSFFDAEC
-167 ESIKEFDPTTQMSL
+167 ESIKEFDPITQMSL

-256 SLNELDCERF
+256 SLNELDGERF
-266 KSLKVLENAQGY
+266 KFLKVLENAQGY

-294 HSNHKITLLAPN
+294 HSHHKITLLAPN

-311 NVLGTIKKSNMDN
+311 NAISAL
-324 VLGTIEKSNM
+324 EKSNI

-359 RKKKRQKSKLALNE
+359 RKKKRQKSRLALNE

-430 AQSDSVPV
+430 AQSDSVPI

-548 SVLVVPTTLLAH
+548 SALVVPTTLLAH

-663 KSISSLKTPP
+663 KGISSLKTPP

-723 NLIPKLKIAI
+723 ELIPKLKIAI

-739 ANKSEEIMLEFAKGN
+739 ANESEEIMLEFAKGN

-832 GSGESIAYHDLEI
+832 GSGESVAYHDLEI

-921 ENVDEVGQIHEE
+921 ENTDEVGQIHEE

-963 LKLSNFNQNITL
+963 IKLSNFNQNITI

-1002 LRAQISLKQR
+1002 LRAQISLKRR

>member
-28 ELAKEVISYFKPN
+28 RLAKEVISYFKPN
-41 TKAILFP
+41 TKAVLFP

-78 LENKQEAIIIAP
+78 LENKQEVIIIAP

-155 KAYRLSFFDTEC
+155 KAYRLSFFDAEC
-167 ESIKEFDPTTQMSL
+167 ESIKELDPTTQMSL

-227 FLGEKANDLLHAY
+227 FLGEKAQDLLSVY

-245 PKALEEIQELA
+245 PRALEEIQELA

-311 NVLGTIKKSNMDN
+311 NVLGTI
-324 VLGTIEKSNM
+324 EKSSM

-359 RKKKRQKSKLALNE
+359 KKKKRQKSKLALNE

-393 VQHSVLGSKR
+393 IQHSVLGSKR

-430 AQSDSVPV
+430 AQSDSVPA

-456 KLLEIAGKIIEL
+456 KLLEIASKIIEL
-468 AAERNLILGKKMDTH
+468 AAERNLILGKKMDVH

-499 SDQEKAIAEISKD
+499 SDQEKAIAEISRD
-512 LSSKRVMDRLLSGD
+512 LSSHKVMDRLLSGD

-548 SVLVVPTTLLAH
+548 SALVVPTTLLAH

-592 AVELGLI
+592 AVELGLV

-663 KSISSLKTPP
+663 KGISSLKTPP

-723 NLIPKLKIAI
+723 DLIPKLKIAI

-963 LKLSNFNQNITL
+963 LKLSNFNQNITI
-975 TYSDEKK
+975 TYGDEKK

-1002 LRAQISLKQR
+1002 LRAQISLKRR

>member
-78 LENKQEAIIIAP
+78 LENKQEVIIIAP

-256 SLNELDCERF
+256 SLNELDGERF
-266 KSLKVLENAQGY
+266 KSLKVLETPQGY

-294 HSNHKITLLAPN
+294 HSNRKITLLAPN

-311 NVLGTIKKSNMDN
+311 NAISAL
-324 VLGTIEKSNM
+324 EKSHV

-373 LNPGEWV
+373 LNAGEWV

-393 VQHSVLGSKR
+393 VQHSVLGSKM
-403 DFLEIAYL
+403 DFLEIAYW

-430 AQSDSVPV
+430 AQSDSVPT

-444 GSFLKLKAKVRT
+444 GSFLKLKAKVKT

-548 SVLVVPTTLLAH
+548 SALVVPTTLLVH

-663 KSISSLKTPP
+663 KGISSLKIPP

-692 EIIYRELR
+692 EIIHRELR

-723 NLIPKLKIAI
+723 ELIPKLKIAI
-733 LHSQIN
+733 LHSQIS
-739 ANKSEEIMLEFAKGN
+739 ANESEEIMLEFAKGN

-832 GSGESIAYHDLEI
+832 GSGESVAYHDLEI

-921 ENVDEVGQIHEE
+921 ENTDEVGQIHEE

-963 LKLSNFNQNITL
+963 IKLSNFNQNITI
-975 TYSDEKK
+975 TYGDEKK

-1002 LRAQISLKQR
+1002 LRAQISLKRH

>member
-155 KAYRLSFFDTEC
+155 KAYRLSFFDAEC
-167 ESIKEFDPTTQMSL
+167 ESIKEFDPITQMSL

-256 SLNELDCERF
+256 SLNELDGERF

-294 HSNHKITLLAPN
+294 HSHHKITLLAPN

-311 NVLGTIKKSNMDN
+311 NAISALERSN
-324 VLGTIEKSNM
+324 I

-430 AQSDSVPV
+430 AQSDSVPT

-444 GSFLKLKAKVRT
+444 GSFLKLKAKVKT

-499 SDQEKAIAEISKD
+499 SDQEKAIAEISRD

-548 SVLVVPTTLLAH
+548 SALVVPTTLLAH

-583 ASEKNKLLK
+583 ASKKNKLLK
-592 AVELGLI
+592 AVELGQV

-663 KSISSLKTPP
+663 KGISSLKTPP

-723 NLIPKLKIAI
+723 ELIPKLKIAI

-975 TYSDEKK
+975 TYSDEHK

-1002 LRAQISLKQR
+1002 LRAQISLKRR